1 MTASSP
7 KARFRLT
14 ALPAHITTHINSV
27 LWIGLALG
35 SLHALIILYQ
45 GTLALA
51 YPFATTRIE
60 SFILNG
66 ATRFAQGLPIYLGLE
81 NNQYIVHVYNPLSY
95 LPVGIL
101 GRLFNLNMENMLLAG
116 RLLSYFSTL
125 LLASV
130 LAAWVRHVSGQW
142 RYGLFVGFG
151 IFFFQQFAA
160 TDFFRFRPEPVA
172 LLLTFLGVL
181 VYQSNSRNKIIITS
195 LLLFSAFLFKQPF
208 IAAPFAVLIHLL
220 VEKNYRSATLF
231 CTSMGGLLVLYFS
244 IAYIATDGLF
254 FQNTFVAMAN
264 NQISV
269 INNFKI
275 YMPIYFERSYALI
288 LAPPIAALALLRL
301 WPKYRFIIIYFF
313 VSTAWTFFTAGKN
326 GAGDNYF
333 SELTI
338 LSLLCIALAL
348 AEYKTKQPLI
358 MSALLLL
365 LSSQVITDWVREGIL
380 TPTMKIRFENGGA
393 SIAPYVKRYCGSTTN
408 TLILHEKLA
417 VHCGNPVGLDWYL
430 MDLLASR
437 GQIHL
442 SPLFSKITQ
451 GEFQRVIFDQQPRSQ
466 TAVTIFR
473 LVKNG
478 PYRRA
483 YSDKVISEW
492 VLTPPRG
499 GRP

>member
-1 MTASSP
+1 MTVPDP
-7 KARFRLT
+7 KMRFRL
-14 ALPAHITTHINSV
+14 AAPSAHIITHINSV
-27 LWIGLALG
+27 LWISLALG
-35 SLHALIILYQ
+35 SLHALITLYQ

-66 ATRFAQGLPIYLGLE
+66 ATRFAQGEPIYLGLA
-81 NNQYIVHVYNPLSY
+81 NSQYILHVYNPLSY
-95 LPVGIL
+95 LPVGIA
-101 GRLFNLNMENMLLAG
+101 GRLFNLNMENMLLTG

-130 LAAWVRHVSGQW
+130 LAIWVRHKSGGW
-142 RYGLFVGFG
+142 RYGLFVGLG

-181 VYQSNSRNKIIITS
+181 VYQSDIRNKIIITS

-208 IAAPFAVLIHLL
+208 IAAPVAVLIHLL
-220 VEKNYRSATLF
+220 IEKNHKSAALF
-231 CTSMGGLLVLYFS
+231 CASMSGLLALYFG

-254 FQNTFVAMAN
+254 FQNTFVAMAS

-269 INNFKI
+269 IKNFKI

-288 LAPPIAALALLRL
+288 LALPVAILALLHL
-301 WPKYRFIIIYFF
+301 WPKYRFLLIYLFI
-313 VSTAWTFFTAGKN
+313 SATWTFITAGKN

-333 SELTI
+333 SELSI
-338 LSLLCIALAL
+338 LLLLCIALTL

-358 MSALLLL
+358 VSALLIL
-365 LSSQVITDWVREGIL
+365 LSSQVITDQVREGIF
-380 TPTMKIRFENGGA
+380 TPTVKIRFENGGA
-393 SIAPYVKRYCGSTTN
+393 SIAPYVKRYCGSVEN

-417 VHCGNPVGLDWYL
+417 VHCGNPAGLDWYL
-430 MDLLASR
+430 MDLLASK
-437 GQIHL
+437 GQIDL

-466 TAVTIFR
+466 VAVKIFG

-478 PYRRA
+478 PYQRA
-483 YSDKVISEW
+483 WSDKVISEW

-499 GRP
+499 GQP

>member
-1 MTASSP
+1 M
-7 KARFRLT
+7 RFRL
-14 ALPAHITTHINSV
+14 AILPEYITTQINAV
-27 LWIGLALG
+27 LWVGLALG
-35 SLHALIILYQ
+35 SLHAFIILYQ
-45 GTLALA
+45 GTLALT

-66 ATRFAQGLPIYLGLE
+66 ATRFAQGLPIYLGFE

-95 LPVGIL
+95 LPVGIS
-101 GRLFNLNMENMLLAG
+101 GRIFNLNMEGMLLVG

-125 LLASV
+125 LLAGV
-130 LAAWVRHVSGQW
+130 LAVWVRHKSGNW
-142 RYGLFVGFG
+142 RYGLLVGFG

-172 LLLTFLGVL
+172 LLLTFLGIL
-181 VYQSNSRNKIIITS
+181 VYQSNVRNKIIITG
-195 LLLFSAFLFKQPF
+195 LLLFGAFLFKQPF
-208 IAAPFAVLIHLL
+208 IAAPIAVFIHLL
-220 VEKNYRSATLF
+220 IEKNYRSTALF
-231 CTSMGGLLVLYFS
+231 CGVMGGLLVLYFG
-244 IAYIATDGLF
+244 IAYIVTDGLF

-269 INNFKI
+269 IKNFNI

-288 LAPPIAALALLRL
+288 LAPPIAALALLRR
-301 WPKYRFIIIYFF
+301 WPKYRFLLVYLFI
-313 VSTAWTFFTAGKN
+313 SATWTFITAGKN

-338 LSLLCIALAL
+338 LSLLCIAFTL
-348 AEYKTKQPLI
+348 AEYKTTQPLVVSI
-358 MSALLLL
+358 LLIL
-365 LSSQVITDWVREGIL
+365 LSSQVITDWVREGVF
-380 TPTMKIRFENGGA
+380 TPVVKIRFENGGA
-393 SIAPYVKRYCGSTTN
+393 SIAPYVKQYCGSAKN

-437 GQIHL
+437 GKIDL
-442 SPLFSKITQ
+442 SPLFSKVTR

-466 TAVTIFR
+466 VAVKIFG

-478 PYRRA
+478 PYQRVW
-483 YSDKVISEW
+483 SDKVVSEW
-492 VLTPPRG
+492 GVIPSRV
-499 GRP
+499 R